1 MMEAD
6 GGKSLLTFEYDSD
19 NCLVKRTLVNPTTG
33 IRSVTD
39 YRYNTDFEIIQ
50 QSYKSFNKEN
60 ECLNSYTMKNDL
72 SERDDN
78 GNWTTNKA
86 QLTSW
91 NKGMR
96 TEILPVNQSRVISYW
111 DE

>member
-1 MMEAD
+1 MSASMMEAD

-60 ECLNSYTMKNDL
+60 ECLNSYTM
-72 SERDDN
+72 
-78 GNWTTNKA
+78 
-86 QLTSW
+86 
-91 NKGMR
+91 
-96 TEILPVNQSRVISYW
+96 Y
-111 DE
+111 

>member
-1 MMEAD
+1 MEAD

-19 NCLVKRTLVNPTTG
+19 NCLVKRTLVNPATG

-39 YRYNTDFEIIQ
+39 YRYNTDFEITQ
-50 QSYKSFNKEN
+50 QSYKAFNKEN
-60 ECLNSYTMKNDL
+60 ECVISYTIKNDL

-78 GNWTTNKA
+78 GNWTVNKA
-86 QLTSW
+86 QLTYW
-91 NKGMR
+91 EKDQR
-96 TEILPVNQSRVISYW
+96 TQIIAVNQSRVISYW